1 MQTGTLPRLI
11 AATVLALSVVGSG
24 AVSTAIV
31 ASAGEHK
38 LTYTDRAAEGDPPE
52 VALGIAMGAFRG
64 LFVNYLWIRAT
75 ELKDKGLFYE
85 SIELAKLIT
94 RLQPRFPRV
103 WIFHAWNLAYNVS
116 VETQTPEERWQWVN
130 AGISIL
136 RDEAIPANPKQ
147 TILYKELG
155 WFFLHKI
162 GGYTDDANR
171 YYKRKLAQE
180 WHTVLGE
187 PPRPESID
195 TPRERV
201 IRPYADEYIG
211 PVEDAPAT
219 RSELARRS
227 PLAAELLD
235 AIERRTGLGP
245 SFDLLES
252 WTTVTAARASARAR
266 QIAERYTPTDRAIDE
281 LLGDERFTQEA
292 WDDAVDFTRRR
303 VLVDEYNMSPL
314 RMRKLTEELGPI
326 DWRVPGAHAI
336 YWSSEGVR
344 EGLERATESTS
355 ALFDFLNTDRVT
367 VHGIQNMFRYGTI
380 FFNYL
385 SESRYGRDQ
394 RQPYI
399 SFPNLYFAEAYGTI
413 QQGVYERGGVYQSL
427 ARPKTDY
434 AAGYEN
440 FMREVIV
447 RYYRMA
453 LEQEAERWLSRFRN
467 LDIQNQNDPR
477 RQYEAALPLG
487 DFVVYNTVQRVDS
500 PHIANNIVSSS
511 LFGAYRSL
519 LLGDGD
525 AYATQI
531 AYAADA
537 HRFFLQKQF
546 AETVVTSGSEARME
560 SLDRDFG
567 FVAGV
572 ALANFMEQLPLDDAE
587 LLYTRIS
594 DEELRRYAYD
604 RIVQRF
610 KPAADQ
616 AQQQGGPAF
625 DTLFPE
631 PTGMEQFRQKIQ
643 AKIDQRYGTEL
654 DTINRQ

>member
-1 MQTGTLPRLI
+1 MQTGTLARLT
-11 AATVLALSVVGSG
+11 AAIVLALSVVGSG

-38 LTYTDRAAEGDPPE
+38 LTYTDRADEGDPPE

-130 AGISIL
+130 AGIAIL

-171 YYKRKLAQE
+171 YYKRRLAKE

-187 PPRPESID
+187 PPRPDSLNI
-195 TPRERV
+195 PREEV
-201 IRPYADEYIG
+201 MDLYAEDYIG
-211 PVEDAPAT
+211 PVAEAPAT
-219 RSELARRS
+219 RAELARRS
-227 PLAAELLD
+227 PDAAELLS
-235 AIERRTGLGP
+235 AIEQRTGLGP

-252 WTTVTAARASARAR
+252 WTTVVAARESVRAE
-266 QIAERYTPTDRAIDE
+266 QIAERYTPTDRAMHQ
-281 LLGDERFTQEA
+281 LLDDERFTPEA
-292 WDDAVDFTRRR
+292 WDRAITFTRRR
-303 VLVDEYNMSPL
+303 VLADDYNMSPL
-314 RMRKLTEELGPI
+314 RMRALTRELGPL

-344 EGLERATESTS
+344 EGLERVTESTS
-355 ALFDFLNTDRVT
+355 ALFDFVNTDRVT
-367 VHGIQNMFRYGTI
+367 VQGIQQMFRYGTI

-385 SESRYGRDQ
+385 SESRYGDGQ

-399 SFPNLYFAEAYGTI
+399 AFPNLYFAEAYGTI
-413 QQGVYERGGVYQSL
+413 REGVYERGGVYQSL

-440 FMREVIV
+440 FIREVIV
-447 RYYRMA
+447 RYYRMGFE
-453 LEQEAERWLSRFRN
+453 EQAERWLTKFRN
-467 LDIQNQNDPR
+467 LDIQNQNDPMR
-477 RQYEAALPLG
+477 NYEASLPLG
-487 DFVVYNTVQRVDS
+487 DFVIYNTVQRVDS
-500 PHIANNIVSSS
+500 PHIANNLVSSS
-511 LFGAYRSL
+511 LFGAFRSL
-519 LLGDGD
+519 LLGDGE
-525 AYATQI
+525 AYAKQI
-531 AYAADA
+531 DYAADA
-537 HRFFLQKQF
+537 HRYFLREQF
-546 AETVVTSGSEARME
+546 AETVVTSGTEGRME
-560 SLDRDFG
+560 FLDRDFG
-567 FVAGV
+567 FVAGI

-587 LLYTRIS
+587 ILYTRIS
-594 DEELRRYAYD
+594 DQELRRYAYD

-610 KPAADQ
+610 KPVIDEAAQD
-616 AQQQGGPAF
+616 GGPSF
-625 DTLFPE
+625 DVIFPE
-631 PTGMEQFRQKIQ
+631 PPGMERFRQKIQ
-643 AKIDQRYGTEL
+643 AKLNERYGGDLES
-654 DTINRQ
+654 INRQ

>member
-1 MQTGTLPRLI
+1 MQTGTLPRLV
-11 AATVLALSVVGSG
+11 ATIVLALSVLGSG

-38 LTYTDRAAEGDPPE
+38 LTYTDRADEGDPPE

-64 LFVNYLWIRAT
+64 LFVNYLWMRAT
-75 ELKDKGLFYE
+75 DLKDKGLFYE

-136 RDEAIPANPKQ
+136 RDKAIPVNPKQ

-171 YYKRKLAQE
+171 YYKRKLAKE

-187 PPRPESID
+187 PPQPEAID
-195 TPRERV
+195 TPRDEV
-201 IRPYADEYIG
+201 ISLYVDEYIG
-211 PVEDAPAT
+211 PVENAAAT
-219 RSELARRS
+219 RSELVRRS
-227 PLAAELLD
+227 PEAAELLGV
-235 AIERRTGLGP
+235 IEERTGLAP
-245 SFDLLES
+245 SFDMLES
-252 WTTVTAARASARAR
+252 WTIVTAARASVRAQ
-266 QIAERYTPTDRAIDE
+266 QIAEEYTPTERAMDG
-281 LLGDERFTQEA
+281 LLDDGFSAEA
-292 WDDAVDFTRRR
+292 WDDAINFTRRR
-303 VLVDEYNMSPL
+303 VLIDKYNMSPL

-326 DWRVPGAHAI
+326 DWRVAGGHAI

-344 EGLERATESTS
+344 EGLERATESTE
-355 ALFDFLNTDRVT
+355 ALFDFVNTDRVT

-385 SESRYGRDQ
+385 SESGYGEGQ
-394 RQPYI
+394 LQPYI
-399 SFPNLYFAEAYGTI
+399 AFPNLHFAEAYGTI

-427 ARPKTDY
+427 ARPRTDY

-440 FMREVIV
+440 FIREVIV
-447 RYYRMA
+447 RYYRMG
-453 LEQEAERWLSRFRN
+453 LEREAERWLAKFRN

-477 RQYEAALPLG
+477 REQEAGLSLG
-487 DFVVYNTVQRVDS
+487 DFVMYNTVQRVDS
-500 PHIANNIVSSS
+500 PHLANNIVSGS
-511 LFGAYRSL
+511 LYGAYRSL
-519 LLGDGD
+519 LLGNGE

-531 AYAADA
+531 DYAADA
-537 HRFFLQKQF
+537 HRYFLQQQF
-546 AETVVTSGSEARME
+546 TETVVTSGSEARME
-560 SLDRDFG
+560 ALDRDFG
-567 FVAGV
+567 FVAGI
-572 ALANFMEQLPLDDAE
+572 ALVNFMEQLPIDDAE

-594 DEELRRYAYD
+594 DLELRRYVYD

-610 KPAADQ
+610 KPIIDEAEE
-616 AQQQGGPAF
+616 QGGPSF
-625 DTLFPE
+625 DVVFPE
-631 PTGMEQFRQKIQ
+631 PPGMERFRQELQ
-643 AKIDQRYGTEL
+643 AKLQERGTEL
-654 DTINRQ
+654 DNINRQ